1 LEATNGIG
9 ADGVIITAS
18 TQSDSV
24 ISQAAQMSRKRG
36 RIILVGVIG
45 LDIKR
50 SDFYEKELSFQVSCS
65 YGPGRYDDQYEQK
78 GQDYPLPYV
87 RWTEKR
93 NFDAV
98 LQAIS
103 VGSIQVK
110 PLITEIV
117 DLPDYETIYGEI
129 GTSKSIASLL
139 RYQSDVIK
147 HETKIAV
154 APSVFNPQKP
164 IFGIVG
170 AGNFTKMVIVPTM
183 RKLGY
188 NIKYIASEK
197 GLSSTMLSKK
207 YKIAFATT
215 DYRQILNDTEVNV
228 VAITVRHNMHAQ
240 LVIESLQAGKHV
252 FVEKP
257 LALTNDEID
266 QIEEAYKKS
275 GKTITVGFNR
285 RFSPFAVK
293 AKQMIGDSG
302 PINVIAT
309 MNAGFI
315 PPNVWVHD
323 MKVGGGRIIGEA
335 CHLVDLITYFSGSLV
350 DQVMMTSAGVN
361 SEENTDNASILLKYR
376 NGSVGVINYF
386 SNGSKAYS
394 KERVEVYSQGR
405 TLVIDNFRRLEC
417 FGFVG
422 KGFSRSQDKGHYD
435 QFKLLQ
441 EKLSKGGNE
450 LIGIKETLN
459 TSRAVIAAIESLK
472 QGSWIKVK

>member
-1 LEATNGIG
+1 
-9 ADGVIITAS
+9 
-18 TQSDSV
+18 
-24 ISQAAQMSRKRG
+24 
-36 RIILVGVIG
+36 
-45 LDIKR
+45 
-50 SDFYEKELSFQVSCS
+50 
-65 YGPGRYDDQYEQK
+65 
-78 GQDYPLPYV
+78 
-87 RWTEKR
+87 
-93 NFDAV
+93 
-98 LQAIS
+98 
-103 VGSIQVK
+103 
-110 PLITEIV
+110 
-117 DLPDYETIYGEI
+117 
-129 GTSKSIASLL
+129 
-139 RYQSDVIK
+139 
-147 HETKIAV
+147 
-154 APSVFNPQKP
+154 
-164 IFGIVG
+164 
-170 AGNFTKMVIVPTM
+170 
-183 RKLGY
+183 
-188 NIKYIASEK
+188 
-197 GLSSTMLSKK
+197 
-207 YKIAFATT
+207 
-215 DYRQILNDTEVNV
+215 
-228 VAITVRHNMHAQ
+228 
-240 LVIESLQAGKHV
+240 V